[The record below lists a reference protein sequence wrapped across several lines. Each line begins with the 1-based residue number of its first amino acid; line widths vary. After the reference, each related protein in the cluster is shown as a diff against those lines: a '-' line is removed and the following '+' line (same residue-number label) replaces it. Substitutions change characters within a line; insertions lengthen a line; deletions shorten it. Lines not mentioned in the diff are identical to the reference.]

1 MNHQTDRNRPRSGR
15 HTITLR
21 AAVERRRPA
30 GRTAAGRLTAGRYQ
44 WQSPTPGASPMLGL
58 QGVSQ
63 GLDEATIDGE
73 VSAGD
78 IASPVAS

>member
-1 MNHQTDRNRPRSGR
+1 MNHQTDRNRHGPDVIPSPYVRQSSSDGQ
-15 HTITLR
+15 R
-21 AAVERRRPA
+21 AGQPPDDGPPA
-30 GRTAAGRLTAGRYQ
+30 GTNGSPDAWRLPNARL
-44 WQSPTPGASPMLGL
+44 A
-58 QGVSQ
+58 GVSQ

>member
-1 MNHQTDRNRPRSGR
+1 MNHQTDRNRHGPDVIPSPYVRRSSDDGPRAGR
-15 HTITLR
+15 CRTTD
-21 AAVERRRPA
+21 RRPVPMEVPDA
-30 GRTAAGRLTAGRYQ
+30 WRLPNARL
-44 WQSPTPGASPMLGL
+44 A
-58 QGVSQ
+58 GVSQ